1 MTGDAVSARI
11 LIAEDEVIIRMDL
24 AEMLVAEG
32 YDVIEQVGR
41 GDLAVERTRELA
53 PDLCILDV
61 KMPGLDGLAAARI
74 VVEEDLAAVVI
85 LTSFSQRELIGEA
98 VDVGVGAY
106 VVKPFQA
113 SDLVPAI
120 EVALAGRAQLQALA
134 GRADEAEQRLEQR
147 KVIDR
152 AKGALMDAYGMGE
165 HEAFRFLQTTAMSA
179 RSTMAEVATRIVDGT
194 LRPNADASTD

>member
-1 MTGDAVSARI
+1 MTARI

-32 YDVIEQVGR
+32 YEVIEQVGR
-41 GDLAVERTRELA
+41 GDEAVERARELR

-61 KMPGLDGLAAARI
+61 KMPGKMDGLVAARI
-74 VVEEDLAAVVI
+74 VTEEDLAAVVI

-120 EVALAGRAQLQALA
+120 EVALAGRAQMQAMS
-134 GRADEAEQRLEQR
+134 GRADEAERRLEQR
-147 KVIDR
+147 KAIDR
-152 AKGALMDAYGMGE
+152 AKGTLMDGFGMGE
-165 HEAFRFLQTTAMSA
+165 HEAFRFLQTTAMSK
-179 RSTMAEVATRIVDGT
+179 RSTMAEVAAEVVAGT
-194 LRPNADASTD
+194 LRPGNGEEPPSNQ

>member
-85 LTSFSQRELIGEA
+85 LTSFSQRELIGA
-98 VDVGVGAY
+98 
-106 VVKPFQA
+106 
-113 SDLVPAI
+113 
-120 EVALAGRAQLQALA
+120 
-134 GRADEAEQRLEQR
+134 
-147 KVIDR
+147 
-152 AKGALMDAYGMGE
+152 
-165 HEAFRFLQTTAMSA
+165 
-179 RSTMAEVATRIVDGT
+179 
-194 LRPNADASTD
+194 

>member
-1 MTGDAVSARI
+1 
-11 LIAEDEVIIRMDL
+11 
-24 AEMLVAEG
+24 MLVAEG

>member
-1 MTGDAVSARI
+1 MSARI

-24 AEMLVAEG
+24 SEMLAGEG
-32 YDVIEQVGR
+32 YEVVEEVGS
-41 GDLAVERTRELA
+41 GDAAVERARELR

-61 KMPGLDGLAAARI
+61 KMPGRLDGLAAARI
-74 VVEEDLAAVVI
+74 VAQEDLAAVVI

-120 EVALAGRAQLQALA
+120 EVALAGRRQLQTLT
-134 GRADEAEQRLEQR
+134 GRADKAEQRLEQR
-147 KVIDR
+147 KTIDR
-152 AKGALMDAYGMGE
+152 AKGLLMDTHTMSE
-165 HEAFRFLQTTAMSA
+165 HEAFRFLQTTAMSS
-179 RSTMAEVATRIVDGT
+179 RSTMAEVARQVVHGT
-194 LRPNADASTD
+194 VAPPGTSDAG

>member
-1 MTGDAVSARI
+1 MSARI

-24 AEMLVAEG
+24 SEMLTGEG
-32 YDVIEQVGR
+32 YEVIEEVGS
-41 GDLAVERTRELA
+41 GDAAVERARELH

-61 KMPGLDGLAAARI
+61 KMPGRLDGLAAARI
-74 VVEEDLAAVVI
+74 VAEEDLAAVVI

-120 EVALAGRAQLQALA
+120 EVALASRRQLQTLT
-134 GRADEAEQRLEQR
+134 GRADEAEQRYEQR
-147 KVIDR
+147 KAIDR
-152 AKGALMDAYGMGE
+152 AKGLLMDNHGMSE
-165 HEAFRFLQTTAMSA
+165 HEAFRFLQTTAMSS
-179 RSTMAEVATRIVDGT
+179 RSTMAEVALQVVAGT
-194 LRPNADASTD
+194 VAPPGASPDAG

>member
-61 KMPGLDGLAAARI
+61 KMPG
-74 VVEEDLAAVVI
+74 
-85 LTSFSQRELIGEA
+85 

-152 AKGALMDAYGMGE
+152 AKGTLMDAYGMGE

>member
-113 SDLVPAI
+113 SDLVPA
-120 EVALAGRAQLQALA
+120 
-134 GRADEAEQRLEQR
+134 DR
-147 KVIDR
+147 KSV
-152 AKGALMDAYGMGE
+152 
-165 HEAFRFLQTTAMSA
+165 
-179 RSTMAEVATRIVDGT
+179 V
-194 LRPNADASTD
+194 

>member
-1 MTGDAVSARI
+1 MTARI

-32 YDVIEQVGR
+32 YEVIEQVGR
-41 GDLAVERTRELA
+41 GDLAVERARELR

-61 KMPGLDGLAAARI
+61 KMPGKMDGLAAARI
-74 VVEEDLAAVVI
+74 VAEEDLAAVVI

-120 EVALAGRAQLQALA
+120 EVALASRAQLQTLA
-134 GRADEAEQRLEQR
+134 GRADEAERRLEQR
-147 KVIDR
+147 KALDR
-152 AKGALMDAYGMGE
+152 AKGTLMDDFGMGE
-165 HEAFRFLQTTAMSA
+165 HEAFRFLQTTAMSQ
-179 RSTMAEVATRIVDGT
+179 RSTMAEVAVQVVDGS
-194 LRPNADASTD
+194 LRPGNGEVSPPSQ